1 MFLYV
6 FLIFLFFPIKSI
18 LPEDKRE
25 ELLNKYMKKISLEDI
40 VNYNHEKDVSEI
52 LHEEDPNTFKY
63 NISKIDEI
71 IEAYNFPKNYDFFK
85 ENNIKPKV
93 KDQGFCGSCW
103 AFSSSSALSYRYKY
117 LYDIDVDLSPQDAVS
132 CITKT
137 CLAGYP
143 ILDSQM
149 NLVKNGSLT
158 EECFPYRENKAW

>member
-18 LPEDKRE
+18 LPKDKRE
-25 ELLNKYMKKISLEDI
+25 ELLNKYMKKISLENID
-40 VNYNHEKDVSEI
+40 NYNHEKDVSEI

-63 NISKIDEI
+63 NISKIDKI

-93 KDQGFCGSCW
+93 KDQGLCGSCW

-117 LYDIDVDLSPQDAVS
+117 LYDIDVDLSP
-132 CITKT
+132 
-137 CLAGYP
+137 
-143 ILDSQM
+143 
-149 NLVKNGSLT
+149 
-158 EECFPYRENKAW
+158 